1 MNTLSLLKPTGH
13 LTLGNLLGA
22 LLPMARAQDDSDCY
36 FGIADLHA
44 LTVPHHPGRLRDYV
58 REIATTLLAVGLD
71 RATLL
76 PRDMSLRTVS
86 SPTCSSRRCMSASST
101 G

>member
-22 LLPMARAQDDSDCY
+22 LLPMARAQDDSDCF

-44 LTVPHHPGRLRDYV
+44 LTVPHDPGQLRDYV
-58 REIATTLLAVGLD
+58 HEMATTMLAVGLGPVHAV
-71 RATLL
+71 RAG
-76 PRDMSLRTVS
+76 
-86 SPTCSSRRCMSASST
+86 TCPGAQ
-101 G
+101 